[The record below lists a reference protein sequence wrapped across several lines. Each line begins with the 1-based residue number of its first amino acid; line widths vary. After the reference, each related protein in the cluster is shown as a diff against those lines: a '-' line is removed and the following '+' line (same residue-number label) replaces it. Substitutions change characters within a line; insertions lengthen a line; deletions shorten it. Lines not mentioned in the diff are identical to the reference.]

1 MKFFQKILT
10 LILICSTFIFA
21 NFAKAEDEEAV
32 GAKVR
37 AGTFLKVLNLSEIS
51 TLLHDIDDEVIF
63 INSTDMFV
71 YETLAIPENSKIYG
85 FVEDVLEPV
94 QGRDGAIKILIYKII
109 TPDKKVYRTK
119 GHIYSQNDN
128 YIGGKQTESVYYQKM
143 PYYMQGIK
151 PLLKVTPLNIYDM
164 GKHTVINPGSEF
176 FVILEED
183 LILK

>member
-10 LILICSTFIFA
+10 LIIIFSTFIFA
-21 NFAKAEDEEAV
+21 NTVKAEDEEVV

-51 TLLHDIDDEVIF
+51 TLLHDIDDEIVF

-109 TPDKKVYRTK
+109 TPDRKVYRVK
-119 GHIYSQNDN
+119 GHIYSENDN
-128 YIGGKQTESVYYQKM
+128 YIGGAQTQSIYYQKM
-143 PYYMQGIK
+143 PYYIQGLK
-151 PLLKVTPLNIYDM
+151 PMLKATPLNIFEM
-164 GKHTVINPGSEF
+164 GKHTVHNPGSEF

-183 LILK
+183 VVLK